1 MGRLGNGRM
10 AVRGSGGAGEILR
23 CAKNDM
29 RRRGDREGMGPR
41 IREDTGGGYQGA
53 QTVKFW
59 KSTSWLLV
67 L

>member
-10 AVRGSGGAGEILR
+10 SVWGSGNGVEILR

-41 IREDTGGGYQGA
+41 IREDMGGGIGDVRA
-53 QTVKFW
+53 PRR
-59 KSTSWLLV
+59 
-67 L
+67 